1 METGYYYSN
10 GYIRPIM
17 SFTTKLDKKVNIKK
31 YIINN
36 GATIIFWD
44 DDTKTVSKRHKDDA
58 FDKELG
64 FLFAYYYKQCGLS
77 NASRKRVI
85 NSIDYSHIKTF
96 LFEMFV
102 KYSGKTPEQARSY
115 LKNLKSDYVPKT
127 TSIKVT
133 SEKFAINTAF
143 DNYKTDFEKAIADLN
158 KRIDAMELDK

>member
-1 METGYYYSN
+1 MATITVTNASYPIDTRKITCGSYPIYDNFYKYYDTTPKITITGL
-10 GYIRPIM
+10 
-17 SFTTKLDKKVNIKK
+17 KIKK
-31 YIINN
+31 YIIND

-102 KYSGKTPEQARSY
+102 KYSGKTPEQARKY
-115 LKNLKSDYVPKT
+115 LANLK
-127 TSIKVT
+127 
-133 SEKFAINTAF
+133 IN
-143 DNYKTDFEKAIADLN
+143 K
-158 KRIDAMELDK
+158 